1 MDSSWVLDGEGRDD
15 ISHGLCKSQKRRW
28 SLHPDKFSLQ
38 LAEAEHTSGGLA
50 AIRKLQCDHRGTI
63 AASSARRNPRSVP
76 AAIVLRLSL
85 CSSRIAARP
94 QLDISSGG

>member
-38 LAEAEHTSGGLA
+38 LAEAEHTSG
-50 AIRKLQCDHRGTI
+50 
-63 AASSARRNPRSVP
+63 VP
-76 AAIVLRLSL
+76 AAISAAMASSQRARRAGDGAGVSANTVRHPQSRLL
-85 CSSRIAARP
+85 P
-94 QLDISSGG
+94 FM

>member
-15 ISHGLCKSQKRRW
+15 ISHGLCKSQNRRW

-50 AIRKLQCDHRGTI
+50 AIRTLHDVGHRT
-63 AASSARRNPRSVP
+63 
-76 AAIVLRLSL
+76 
-85 CSSRIAARP
+85 IAARP
-94 QLDISSGG
+94 PLPQATVPTRRRLT